1 MSNLTADRSGSSTK
15 RTKRTKITRTT
26 WLFVIFVAFVI
37 FVPAFAAEPLRRGLA
52 VARAEPVAGGGG
64 MERAAWPVLLGAQQ
78 QQPQTEAQQRPVF
91 RGGTHF
97 VRVDAYPSENGHIVA
112 GLKPEDF
119 EVFEDGKRQAVESF
133 DFISFEGLTPEV

>member
-1 MSNLTADRSGSSTK
+1 MRDLTADGSGSGTK
-15 RTKRTKITRTT
+15 RTKRTKITSTK
-26 WLFVIFVAFVI
+26 WLFVIIVAVVI
-37 FVPAFAAEPLRRGLA
+37 LVPAFAVEPLRRGLA

-64 MERAAWPVLLGAQQ
+64 MERAAWPVLLAAQ

-133 DFISFEGLTPEV
+133 DFISFEG